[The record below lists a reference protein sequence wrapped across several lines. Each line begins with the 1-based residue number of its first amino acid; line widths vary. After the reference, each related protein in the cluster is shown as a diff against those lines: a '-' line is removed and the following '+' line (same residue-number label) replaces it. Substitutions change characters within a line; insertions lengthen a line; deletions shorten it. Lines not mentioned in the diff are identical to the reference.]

1 MDLATAVLF
10 FYLLFP
16 TFSVQ
21 QKNLSYA
28 FGKERLTI
36 IEENE
41 KCNEVKKY
49 LGIEAEDTQ
58 IYTKEIFEGDDVPL
72 PEGLEFP
79 EYGPQSEG
87 SSLLGDEKKSA
98 EEEVKPIAEIQY
110 LNSKNRLRLFEYGE
124 EKFSVGILNQNKS
137 LVSVNKDKITR
148 IQYDNSFRIQEKV
161 IWKNGTSVTDSTVI
175 KKITY
180 KYNSDLNE
188 NNLNSKTPPEF
199 SKPYLITE
207 EYPNDRKITETYSDE
222 IGNPIR
228 VEYSH
233 FIDDP
238 DAVQKYNDDKK
249 KKLEEQKKVQQKQ
262 NEQQQN
268 KTAND
273 ESKKTEEK
281 VENKPKTF
289 PQKKILDKKTI
300 RTFDNE
306 NRVLTETQTTYFEIP
321 DKLRQGKTIPSSMT
335 TSNEYEYTNK
345 SDVPNLRF
353 YENEK
358 LRMFTSY
365 IDKDTYEQTMY
376 FDNDYIVKTKYFHG
390 RKVNEIIYL
399 GATEIKRQKFE

>member
-28 FGKERLTI
+28 LGKERLTT

-49 LGIEAEDTQ
+49 LGIEPKDTQ

-72 PEGLEFP
+72 PEGLESP

-87 SSLLGDEKKSA
+87 SSLLNDEKKSA
-98 EEEVKPIAEIQY
+98 EEDIKPIAEIQY

-124 EKFSVGILNQNKS
+124 EKFSVGMLNQSKS
-137 LVSVNKDKITR
+137 IVSVNKDKITR
-148 IQYDNSFRIQEKV
+148 VQYDNSYRIQEKI
-161 IWKNGTSVTDSTVI
+161 IWKNSTSVKDSTVI

-180 KYNSDLNE
+180 KYNSAQ
-188 NNLNSKTPPEF
+188 NNTELNSNEPPEF

-207 EYPNDRKITETYSDE
+207 EYPTGKKIIETYSDE

-238 DAVQKYNDDKK
+238 DAIKK
-249 KKLEEQKKVQQKQ
+249 SEEEQKKQK
-262 NEQQQN
+262 EQQQN
-268 KTAND
+268 KTTND
-273 ESKKTEEK
+273 ESNKTEAK
-281 VENKPKTF
+281 VENKTIGF

-306 NRVLTETQTTYFEIP
+306 NRVLTETQTTYFEVP
-321 DKLRQGKTIPSSMT
+321 DKLRQGKTIPLSLT
-335 TSNEYEYTNK
+335 ISNEYEYTKK
-345 SDVPNLRF
+345 SDVPDLRF

-376 FDNDYIVKTKYFHG
+376 FDNDYIVKTKYSHG